1 MIVFRAKM
9 KTENNK
15 PPYVVG
21 FNEGYKNRLA
31 ECEGGAPIPETKYA
45 GRQFFAGTLTGDYR
59 DFGSYP
65 WRWYLM
71 KDLTQKPEAY
81 PQEVVWCEEESLN
94 LAVK

>member
-1 MIVFRAKM
+1 LIVSRAKM
-9 KTENNK
+9 TTEETK
-15 PPYVVG
+15 PPYVTG
-21 FNEGYKNRLA
+21 FNTDYKGRLA

-71 KDLTQKPEAY
+71 IDLTQKPEAY
-81 PQEVVWCEEESLN
+81 PQEAVWCEEESLLLKDN
-94 LAVK
+94 